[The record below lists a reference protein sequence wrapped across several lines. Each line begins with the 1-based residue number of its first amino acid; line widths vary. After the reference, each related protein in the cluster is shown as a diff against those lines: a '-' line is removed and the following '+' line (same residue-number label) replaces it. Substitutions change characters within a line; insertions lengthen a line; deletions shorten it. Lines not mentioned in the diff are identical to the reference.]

1 MQAAFLLYPGFT
13 ALDAIGPFQV
23 LASAPGVDP
32 VFVAKQPG
40 PIASDTPA
48 CSLMAQRSLVETQRP
63 EIVVVPGSLS
73 GFQGVMEDTETLDW
87 LRATSAHATYVT
99 SVCTGSLLLAAA
111 GLLDGRAATTHWAA
125 RELLVELG
133 ATVATERV
141 VDLGQIITS
150 TGVSSGID
158 MALHLVRRIEGDD
171 VARAV
176 QLGIEYDPQPLFGT
190 GAIERCPPA
199 LVATVR
205 TALHDRGAR
214 WISTP
219 ASNNYQ

>member
-13 ALDAIGPFQV
+13 TLDAIGPFQV

-48 CSLMAQRSLVETQRP
+48 CSLMAQRSLAEMQAP
-63 EIVVVPGSLS
+63 EIVVVPGSLT
-73 GFQGVMEDTETLDW
+73 GFQDVIEDTETLDW
-87 LRATSAHATYVT
+87 LRATSAYATYMT

-125 RELLVELG
+125 REFLAEQG

-150 TGVSSGID
+150 AGVSSGID
-158 MALHLVRRIEGDD
+158 MALHLVRRIDGDD

-176 QLGIEYDPQPLFGT
+176 QLGIEYDPQPPFDT

-205 TALHDRGAR
+205 TALQNRGAR
-214 WISTP
+214 WVPTP
-219 ASNNYQ
+219 ASHSFQ